1 MRISDWS
8 SDVCSSDL
16 TDRLPDS
23 QITGDAHFRR
33 GELLF
38 VRTRY
43 AEAETEY
50 HTVMALKD
58 ATPFFEQAQYKYGW
72 SQYKQAKYEEA
83 IGTFCDILDRE
94 LPPGQTTDPEAA
106 LSGAN
111 KDKMDLA
118 KE

>member
-58 ATPFFEQAQYKYGW
+58 ATPFFEQAQYTYGW
-72 SQYKQAKYEEA
+72 SQYKKAKYEEA
-83 IGTFCDILDRE
+83 NGTFCDILDRE
-94 LPPGQTTDPEAA
+94 LPLSQTTDPEKTEKAP
-106 LSGAN
+106 GQE
-111 KDKMDLA
+111 
-118 KE
+118 KEGK